1 MRRQRGA
8 PAPPPMIPDLHGFGP
23 ALAAGTWMTL
33 KLSLAAVGVGLLLGL
48 LGAVAKTSA
57 RPLPRLLGGAYT
69 TLVRGVPETLW
80 VLMIYYGTVSGL
92 NALGAQFG
100 QPELAL
106 DPFAAGT
113 LALGLC
119 FGAYATEV
127 FRGALLAIPKG
138 QREAGLALGLSAPR
152 IFWRITL
159 PQLWRTALPGLGNL
173 YMILLKD
180 TALVSLISLEEL
192 MRKAGVASNA
202 TKEPFTFYMSAAVIY
217 LGLTALVMLALHL
230 LEKRAGRGFARN
242 EL

>member
-1 MRRQRGA
+1 
-8 PAPPPMIPDLHGFGP
+8 MIPDLQGFGP
-23 ALAAGTWMTL
+23 ALAAGTWMTI
-33 KLSLAAVGVGLLLGL
+33 KLSVAAVGVGLLLGL
-48 LGAVAKTSA
+48 LGALAKTSA
-57 RPLPRLLGGAYT
+57 SLPLRLLGSGYT

-192 MRKAGVASNA
+192 MRKAGVASHA

>member
-1 MRRQRGA
+1 
-8 PAPPPMIPDLHGFGP
+8 MIPDLHGFGP

-48 LGAVAKTSA
+48 LGAIARTSA
-57 RPLPRLLGGAYT
+57 SPFLRLLGGTYT

-92 NALGAQFG
+92 NAIGAPLGY
-100 QPELAL
+100 PDLAL
-106 DPFAAGT
+106 SPFAAGT

-127 FRGALLAIPKG
+127 FRGALLAIPRG

-152 IFWRITL
+152 IFWRLIL

-192 MRKAGVASNA
+192 MRKAGVAANA
-202 TKEPFTFYMSAAVIY
+202 TREPFTFYMSAAAIY
-217 LGLTALVMLALHL
+217 LGLTALTMLALHW
-230 LEKRAGRGFARN
+230 LEKRTGRGFARN